1 MRVIHR
7 LIHRLIHRNKVTE
20 RKKTE
25 IVTIGKAGLE
35 GNWNYPLSI
44 EGVVPLF
51 RSPCRAFSCRLT
63 YPHKP
68 FRV

>member
-1 MRVIHR
+1 MSYPQTYPQAQEG
-7 LIHRLIHRNKVTE
+7 NKGTE

-25 IVTIGKAGLE
+25 RSSLGKAGQE

-51 RSPCRAFSCRLT
+51 RSPCGSFLFRLT